1 MISLWDNTPFYGFNP
16 TILAMKIPYQ
26 SKIPLPEP
34 ILQWGWLFLP
44 VCAMIFSLQQ
54 LRQNHIAQYI
64 FSSFLL
70 CTIAFLPL
78 TGWILGYFLS
88 PWMLERAT
96 WLFPYGLSAV
106 FFLLTFRDETA
117 VGRRMNA
124 LMLKPERK
132 TTLTEWPLIT
142 VTVLS
147 SALILLF
154 IREQGLPDFAL
165 FENKSERY
173 QELARAGQFLDHQ
186 IPVQAVVIG
195 TDDLNDLIPGIS
207 WKAKIMTF
215 RTSSPSNMPFYSLD
229 IINERI
235 SDKQTILSRRES
247 SEARLHLLRKYN
259 VRFLLLRR
267 SDYDLFKNLVSTHPS
282 LFEVTEIGRYIVIE
296 IR

>member
-1 MISLWDNTPFYGFNP
+1 
-16 TILAMKIPYQ
+16 MKIPYRV
-26 SKIPLPEP
+26 KIPLPELV
-34 ILQWGWLFLP
+34 LQWGWLFLP
-44 VCAMIFSLQQ
+44 VCAMIFSIQQ

-106 FFLLTFRDETA
+106 FFLLNIRDKT
-117 VGRRMNA
+117 VLGQRMNA

-132 TTLTEWPLIT
+132 TTFSGWPLTT

-154 IREQGLPDFAL
+154 MREQGLPDFAL
-165 FENKSERY
+165 FENKSQRY
-173 QELARAGQFLDHQ
+173 QDLARAGQFLDHQ

-215 RTSSPSNMPFYSLD
+215 RTSSPLQY
-229 IINERI
+229 
-235 SDKQTILSRRES
+235 
-247 SEARLHLLRKYN
+247 A
-259 VRFLLLRR
+259 FLL
-267 SDYDLFKNLVSTHPS
+267 P
-282 LFEVTEIGRYIVIE
+282 
-296 IR
+296 